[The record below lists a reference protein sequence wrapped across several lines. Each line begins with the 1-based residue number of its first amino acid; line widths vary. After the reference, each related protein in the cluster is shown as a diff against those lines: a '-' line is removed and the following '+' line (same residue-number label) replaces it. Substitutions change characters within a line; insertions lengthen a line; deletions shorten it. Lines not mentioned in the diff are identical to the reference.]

1 MRAAI
6 VPSGVVA
13 AHTWT
18 CTPPERLV
26 TFIEIDEPMLIFE
39 RYLVKEL
46 MKVFL
51 MALAVL
57 TLMTTLGMGVKEGL
71 NRGLPPEVIAE
82 TLPYMMPEM
91 LGITI
96 PIAFL
101 LAVTTVFNRM
111 AGGNEITALKAAGIS
126 PVKILTPV
134 LLIGFVLSVVTTSF
148 YELAAQWCRPQVQ
161 NVITR
166 SIDRIAYGTLKKNRS
181 FKSSQFSIAVVGVE
195 DRTLLR
201 PTITIAPK
209 GDGSLM
215 TFTAARAR
223 LVADSKEGGLRIQ
236 CEQGEIEVE
245 GERQVS
251 FSFTDEIEHF
261 IPFEQN
267 QERCHRDWLSSTAI
281 PIHVE
286 RLCGDLER
294 LSDDIKSLSEDDPE
308 WEKLT
313 DRLKWT
319 QWKIDRLRTELQ
331 RRWANGFSCL
341 CFAFIGAPVA
351 MRWRFDSF
359 LAGFFVC
366 FLPILVLYY
375 PLLMFQ
381 EDLTTSGTLP
391 PVAFWMA
398 NLALLVP
405 GFLLLRG
412 VIRY

>member
-1 MRAAI
+1 
-6 VPSGVVA
+6 
-13 AHTWT
+13 
-18 CTPPERLV
+18 
-26 TFIEIDEPMLIFE
+26 MLIFE
-39 RYLVKEL
+39 RYLIKEL

-51 MALAVL
+51 AALATL

-91 LGITI
+91 LGITV

-111 AGGNEITALKAAGIS
+111 AGSNEITALKAAGIS
-126 PVKILTPV
+126 PMKILVPV
-134 LLIGFVLSVVTTSF
+134 LTIGFVLSIVTTSF
-148 YELAAQWCRPQVQ
+148 YELAAQWCRPKVQ
-161 NVITR
+161 EVVTQ

-181 FKSSQFSIAVVGVE
+181 FKSSQFSIAVSHVDG
-195 DRTLLR
+195 RTLVR
-201 PTITIAPK
+201 PTITVLPK
-209 GDGSLM
+209 GNSPLM
-215 TFTAARAR
+215 TFTAAKAR
-223 LVADSKEGGLRIQ
+223 LISDPEQGGLRIQ
-236 CEQGEIEVE
+236 FEQGRIEME
-245 GERQVS
+245 GRQTVN
-251 FSFTDEIEHF
+251 FYATDEMEHF
-261 IPFEQN
+261 IPFEQTG
-267 QERCHRDWLSSTAI
+267 ERCHRDWLSSASI
-281 PIHVE
+281 PVHVE
-286 RLCGDLER
+286 RLSADAER
-294 LSDDIKSLSEDDPE
+294 LEADIRSLPEGDPE
-308 WEKLT
+308 RAKMES
-313 DRLKWT
+313 RLKWT
-319 QWKIDRLRTELQ
+319 TWKIDRLRTELQ

-359 LAGFFVC
+359 LASFFVC

-398 NLALLVP
+398 NAALVLP
-405 GFLLLRG
+405 GFWLLRG

>member
-1 MRAAI
+1 
-6 VPSGVVA
+6 
-13 AHTWT
+13 
-18 CTPPERLV
+18 
-26 TFIEIDEPMLIFE
+26 MLIFE
-39 RYLVKEL
+39 RYLLKEL
-46 MKVFL
+46 MKVFF

-57 TLMTTLGMGVKEGL
+57 TLMTTLGMGLKEGL

-126 PVKILTPV
+126 PIKILTPV
-134 LLIGFVLSVVTTSF
+134 LLIGFVLSVVTASF

-161 NVITR
+161 DVITR

-201 PTITIAPK
+201 PTITITPK
-209 GDGSLM
+209 GDSPLM

-223 LVADSKEGGLRIQ
+223 LVADTQEGGLGIQ

-245 GERQVS
+245 GDGERQVS
-251 FSFTDEIEHF
+251 FSFTNEIEHF
-261 IPFEQN
+261 IPFEQ
-267 QERCHRDWLSSTAI
+267 QHERCHRDWLSSAAI

-286 RLCGDLER
+286 RLTSDMER
-294 LSDDIKSLSEDDPE
+294 LSADIESFAEDDPE
-308 WEKLT
+308 RAKLA

-319 QWKIDRLRTELQ
+319 KWKIDRLRTELQ

-366 FLPILVLYY
+366 FLPILVVYY

-398 NLALLVP
+398 NLALVIP

>member
-1 MRAAI
+1 MF
-6 VPSGVVA
+6 
-13 AHTWT
+13 
-18 CTPPERLV
+18 L
-26 TFIEIDEPMLIFE
+26 FE
-39 RYLVKEL
+39 RYLIAEL

-51 MALAVL
+51 VALAGL

-111 AGGNEITALKAAGIS
+111 AGANEITALKAAGIS
-126 PVKILTPV
+126 PVKVLMPV
-134 LLIGFVLSVVTTSF
+134 LVIGLILSVVTTSF
-148 YELAAQWCRPQVQ
+148 YELAATWCRPKVQ
-161 NVITR
+161 EVVTR

-181 FKSSQFSIAVVGVE
+181 FKSSQFSIAVSHVE
-195 DRTLLR
+195 GRTLVR
-201 PTITIAPK
+201 PAITILPK
-209 GDGSLM
+209 GGGPSM
-215 TFTAARAR
+215 TFTAAKAR
-223 LVADSKEGGLRIQ
+223 LISDPERGGLLIQ
-236 CEQGEIEVE
+236 CEQGKLEVE
-245 GERQVS
+245 GRRSVDFYDPDQM
-251 FSFTDEIEHF
+251 EHF
-261 IPFEQN
+261 IPFEQ
-267 QERCHRDWLSSTAI
+267 QGERCHRDWLSSPAI
-281 PIHVE
+281 PIHVKRLRGEAE
-286 RLCGDLER
+286 RLAA
-294 LSDDIKSLSEDDPE
+294 DIRPLGEGDPE
-308 WEKLT
+308 REKLQS
-313 DRLKWT
+313 RLEWT
-319 QWKIDRLRTELQ
+319 NWKIDRLRTELQ

-398 NLALLVP
+398 NVGIVIP
-405 GFLLLRG
+405 GFWLLRG